1 MARIGGKGMNII
13 KKIYRTIIA
22 ITLFPFALL
31 FDCLDKVFDILSRR
45 CQKICDWIYVI
56 IIGQ

>member
-1 MARIGGKGMNII
+1 MSIL
-13 KKIYRTIIA
+13 KKIYRTIIT
-22 ITLFPFALL
+22 ILLFPFALL
-31 FDCLDKVFDILSRR
+31 FDCLDKVFDFLSRR

>member
-1 MARIGGKGMNII
+1 MKMVKI
-13 KKIYRTIIA
+13 IYRTIIA
-22 ITLFPFALL
+22 ITLFPFVLL
-31 FDCLDKVFDILSRR
+31 FDCLDKVFDYLSRR